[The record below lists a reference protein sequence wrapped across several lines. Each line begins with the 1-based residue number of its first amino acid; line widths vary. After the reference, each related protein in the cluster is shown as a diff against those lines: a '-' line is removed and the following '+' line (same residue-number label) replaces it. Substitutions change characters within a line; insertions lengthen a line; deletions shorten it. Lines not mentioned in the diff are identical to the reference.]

1 MNNYEFYAIALTH
14 IELFMVL
21 LVVSIILHILIF
33 RPIIYS
39 IIDPLLLPAISNVFC
54 FVVVYLL
61 FFTNNTSPLTFI
73 SYNLTQLAF
82 FIGLYTFRK
91 IKFKK
96 GGEENVD
103 NAKDSHR
110 YETIAFYFFSTVYL
124 GCMSIIYLTKGIP
137 LFMQSRLETFAE
149 GGGEGI
155 LGRITDVSSIFA
167 LYAFFCIIKIDKLR
181 FKEIPK
187 YIILLLI
194 FLTFFLSGGK
204 GNFLTVIS
212 TFFCYLLFRRHK
224 KASYYHYII
233 FLKKHSL
240 KLLIF
245 AGVFVLGIIVVQS
258 NNATTPEEAQLNPV
272 LMLAL
277 RFLHSGDIFWYAYPN
292 NVYLVINGSHWFS
305 ALFTDTLGLFRI
317 YQWEDLPQAI
327 GIVLKNIHHPS
338 DVPQGPNAR
347 HNIFGLIYYGF
358 WGSIVFSY
366 LIGAI
371 IAFVRFKLLLFLKNN
386 ILSGF
391 IFTYL
396 FIKISALDT
405 DPMLTMTYMNNLFFI
420 FPILFVGFLSVLAII
435 DSNKQKH
442 VNLY

>member
-1 MNNYEFYAIALTH
+1 MNNYEFYAIALSH
-14 IELFMVL
+14 IELFFFL
-21 LVVSIILHILIF
+21 LVISIVLHILIF

-39 IIDPLLLPAISNVFC
+39 IIDPFLLPAISNVFC

-61 FFTNNTSPLTFI
+61 FFTNNTSSLIFI

-82 FIGLYTFRK
+82 FLGLYTFRK
-91 IKFKK
+91 IKLKN
-96 GGEENVD
+96 GAEETFTND
-103 NAKDSHR
+103 KDSKR
-110 YETIAFYFFSTVYL
+110 YASIAFYFFSAVYL
-124 GCMSIIYLTKGIP
+124 GCTCIIYLTKGVP
-137 LFMQSRLETFAE
+137 LFMESRLETFAE
-149 GGGEGI
+149 GGGAGI

-167 LYAFFCIIKIDKLR
+167 LYSFFCIIEIDKLL
-181 FKEIPK
+181 FSEIPK

-204 GNFLTVIS
+204 ANFLTVIS
-212 TFFCYLLFRRHK
+212 TFFCYLLFRKVK

-233 FLKKHSL
+233 FLKRHAL
-240 KLLIF
+240 KLIVF
-245 AGVFVLGIIVVQS
+245 TGVFVLGIIVVQS
-258 NNATTPEEAQLNPV
+258 NNVSAEEGAQLNPV

-292 NVYLVINGSHWFS
+292 NVYLVIDGSHWFS

-317 YQWEDLPQAI
+317 YKWENLPEAI

-347 HNIFGLIYYGF
+347 HNIFGLIYFGF

-366 LIGAI
+366 SLGAI
-371 IAFVRFKLLLFLKNN
+371 IAFVRFKLLFFLRNS
-386 ILSGF
+386 ILNGF

-396 FIKISALDT
+396 FIKISALDS
-405 DPMLTMTYMNNLFFI
+405 DPMLTITYINNLFFI
-420 FPILFVGFLSVLAII
+420 FPMLFVGFLTVLAMI